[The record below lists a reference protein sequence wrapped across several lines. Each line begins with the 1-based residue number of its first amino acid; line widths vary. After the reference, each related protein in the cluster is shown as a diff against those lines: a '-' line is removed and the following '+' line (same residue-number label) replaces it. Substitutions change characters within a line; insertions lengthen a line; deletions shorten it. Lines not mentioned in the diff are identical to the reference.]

1 MYTPSLPRTVTVY
14 QSTIRKDLTE
24 IFSDP
29 SILNSCLDVIV
40 IDAHGE
46 PEKGKGKGVVL
57 DVLTHFWNNF
67 FISFTVGR
75 KEKPPF
81 IRHDLQKREW
91 QAIACILVYG
101 YKKYG
106 YFPPQLSFLFMASC
120 LFGDQCITV
129 EFLLASFKE
138 YIPAE
143 DQNVLDQCLSDTFDK
158 EVIDFL
164 TSLKCCRLASHEN
177 IQEIIHELAH
187 QELIQKPRYIVNCW
201 SPILRSLQDHQEFQS
216 FEDLKECYKSKAP
229 CAKQIIRLFQAEPSN
244 DAERECL
251 AHLKRFVK
259 SLEGHAL
266 GKFLHFC
273 TGSDIITCNSITV
286 TFSTLS
292 GLERCPIAHTCAPLI
307 ELPSTYESYLA
318 LAEEFQNIMK
328 GYQSWSFDI
337 V

>member
-1 MYTPSLPRTVTVY
+1 MYTPLFPRTVTVHR
-14 QSTIRKDLTE
+14 STIRKDLT
-24 IFSDP
+24 
-29 SILNSCLDVIV
+29 
-40 IDAHGE
+40 
-46 PEKGKGKGVVL
+46 EKGKGKGVVL
-57 DVLTHFWNNF
+57 DALTHFWNNF
-67 FISFTVGR
+67 FISCTVGR
-75 KEKPPF
+75 KEKTPF

-91 QAIACILVYG
+91 QAIARILVYG

-106 YFPPQLSFLFMASC
+106 YFPLQLSFSFMASC
-120 LFGDQCITV
+120 LFGDECITV

-143 DQNVLDQCLSDTFDK
+143 DQDVLDQCLSNTFDKDDK

-164 TSLKCCRLASHEN
+164 TSLKCFRLASQEN

-187 QELIQKPRYIVNCW
+187 RELVQKPRYIVNCW
-201 SPILRSLQDHQEFQS
+201 SPILCSLQDHQEFQS
-216 FEDLKECYKSKAP
+216 FEDLKEFYKSKAP
-229 CAKQIIRLFQAEPSN
+229 SAKKIIRLFQAEPSN

-273 TGSDIITCNSITV
+273 TGSDVITCDSITV
-286 TFSTLS
+286 TFSTPS
-292 GLERCPIAHTCAPLI
+292 GLERRPIAHTCAPLI

-318 LAEEFQNIMK
+318 LAEEFQNIMR
-328 GYQSWSFDI
+328 GYQS
-337 V
+337 